1 MHSYLLLLG
10 AVLLSLPVQSYGI
23 DCWCQ
28 QGPSSYQSL
37 VNNEQ
42 SYSLYTNC
50 YLSGNNPS
58 TDTCYDAICPGGEWV
73 KSNYYAYNEIYVS
86 ASSGDDCISQ
96 CSAMGNGYNIANTWA
111 SSCTD
116 ASTTGS
122 CNVMSCPNV
131 WDGHCGVFNKPT
143 DKWCDYDGTDA
154 NVCCSAD
161 FSDCCE
167 SDGGSVAVAI
177 VIPIVFVGICI
188 WLCKRRRGR
197 DNTNEDPPN
206 CCFKFWCP
214 HFAVFSYQGC
224 ENGLDACMVCF
235 LGTWF
240 TMCCWQPKKVCV
252 GESNPKLSEI
262 PVAHAAV
269 PITEQPGEKL

>member
-1 MHSYLLLLG
+1 MNKLVVVGIALL
-10 AVLLSLPVQSYGI
+10 ALPVKIYGII

-37 VNNEQ
+37 VNQEQ

-58 TDTCYDAICPGGEWV
+58 TDTCYDATCPGGDWV
-73 KSNYYAYNEIYVS
+73 KSNFYAYNAVYVS
-86 ASSGDDCISQ
+86 ASSGADCIAQ

-111 SSCTD
+111 SCG
-116 ASTTGS
+116 TTTSIGS
-122 CNVMSCPNV
+122 CNILSCPAV
-131 WDGHCGVFNKPT
+131 WDGYCGAFQKPS
-143 DKWCDYDGTDA
+143 DKWCDYDGT
-154 NVCCSAD
+154 NSNICCASD
-161 FSDCCE
+161 FSECCE
-167 SDGGSVAVAI
+167 SDPGSVTAAI

-188 WLCKRRRGR
+188 WLCIRRRGR

-214 HFAVFSYQGC
+214 QFAVYSYQGC
-224 ENGLDACMVCF
+224 ENSSDACMVWF

-252 GESNPKLSEI
+252 GDNESKSPDQ
-262 PVAHAAV
+262 PVAHVAV
-269 PITEQPGEKL
+269 AITEEPGDKL